1 LKGVDPIKIATVS
14 LAILCFLAAI
24 IMWQQHVFS
33 IAKYD
38 QEARISIVYAG
49 LLGIVGSAFAS
60 ALFYI
65 LIKRAGGLFAS
76 LVTYGIP
83 AVAIF
88 WSVIAN
94 ENVTILQISC
104 LALILG
110 GVYLA
115 NRN

>member
-1 LKGVDPIKIATVS
+1 
-14 LAILCFLAAI
+14 
-24 IMWQQHVFS
+24 MWQQHVFS